1 MSNATQ
7 VWHVCKV
14 RGHVGKGP
22 DGAYGENGW
31 KHHITWCPSRAAK
44 AAKKATKTVKTS
56 PKGDVAKETFVP
68 ADGAQ
73 RGPSE
78 KASTRRVTV
87 AENNAKASEV
97 ISLTEVA
104 KLVTAQ
110 AQVLQA
116 LTATVGTLTAEVKDL
131 RSGVSRTLSLAA
143 SIELFQQYLADS
155 EASVEVS

>member
-1 MSNATQ
+1 VSSATQ

-31 KHHITWCPSRAAK
+31 KHHITWCKSRAAK
-44 AAKKATKTVKTS
+44 AARKSDKAS
-56 PKGDVAKETFVP
+56 PKGDVVKETFVP